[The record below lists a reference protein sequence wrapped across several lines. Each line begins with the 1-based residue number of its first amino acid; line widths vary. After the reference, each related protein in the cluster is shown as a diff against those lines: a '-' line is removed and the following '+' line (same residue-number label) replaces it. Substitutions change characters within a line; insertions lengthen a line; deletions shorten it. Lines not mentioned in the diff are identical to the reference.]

1 MLTKNE
7 KSHNQCN
14 VANAKFRQ
22 QLQGD
27 AVMACDILSQ
37 IFKHFWIIL
46 EPAAGYVTFCARL
59 LSTIL
64 EQKMCLQLSLTFS
77 TRLNI
82 SESVEPEKVPSL
94 QHRLQRMIG
103 IAEKHHNADC
113 NCDT

>member
-46 EPAAGYVTFCARL
+46 EPAVGYVTFCTR

-64 EQKMCLQLSLTFS
+64 KQKMCLQLSLTFS

-94 QHRLQRMIG
+94 QHRFQRMVG
-103 IAEKHHNADC
+103 IAEKHHNANC